1 MLARTCFPE
10 EGVEGVISSPSD
22 LVTWHLAI
30 RLDAVFQA
38 VEFPAGIANLANG
51 DGDVLTHYGYG
62 LAGAG
67 YRSIQTLGPDDCP

>member
-1 MLARTCFPE
+1 
-10 EGVEGVISSPSD
+10 D

-30 RLDAVFQA
+30 RLDVVFQA
-38 VEFPAGIANLANG
+38 VEFPAGIANLDTSLANG